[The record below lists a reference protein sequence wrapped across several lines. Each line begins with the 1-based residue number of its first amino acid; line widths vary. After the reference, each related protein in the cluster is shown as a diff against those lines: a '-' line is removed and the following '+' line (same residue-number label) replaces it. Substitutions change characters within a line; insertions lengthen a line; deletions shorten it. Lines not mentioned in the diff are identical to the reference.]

1 MGQKVSPIGFR
12 VGVIRGWESNWYG
25 GNDYGDKLAEDDKLL
40 DRVTD
45 DLSQLGRMIENNA
58 DLTRLIRSPVI
69 SREDQGRAIAA
80 VLEKAKMCEL
90 VRNFVGAVARNRR
103 LFALPAMIAAYQAL
117 LAQRRGEATA
127 EVVSAKA
134 LTKKQLDRI
143 GGALKKAIGTK
154 VAINAKVDDGL
165 LGGLVVKVGSRM
177 IDSSLRT
184 KLQQLAFSM
193 KGIG

>member
-1 MGQKVSPIGFR
+1 MSAELIGATGLAGRYATALF
-12 VGVIRGWESNWYG
+12 E
-25 GNDYGDKLAEDDKLL
+25 LAEDDKLL
-40 DRVTD
+40 DRVAD
-45 DLSQLGRMIENNA
+45 DLGQLGHMIETSA

-90 VRNFVGAVARNRR
+90 VCNFVGAVAGNRR
-103 LFALPAMIAAYQAL
+103 LFALPLMIAAYQAL

-143 GGALKKAIGTK
+143 GDALKKAIGTK

-165 LGGLVVKVGSRM
+165 LGGLVIKVGSRM

-184 KLQQLAFSM
+184 KLQHLAFSM